1 MDTCYGASMIDDLVL
16 VCACCFTYVVL
27 HPAAS
32 STCCNAVCTHSGV
45 TLVAMLSSNSCHRL
59 CASVCAACLLSQSAT
74 FACCMQLLSCCSAH
88 CWHVVSRAAGALVWS
103 ANGAVSIVGVTKR
116 LSCSHCEQYERSRVT
131 ATSLRWCNWPRLLLP
146 CVQSAVIGMFRPLS
160 MSRDRQGFR
169 PPVPRLGCPACS
181 QPLAGESSCFRA
193 TSRLFG
199 VCAGFGCDL
208 GHAYVL
214 DACCQIATIVGLQL

>member
-16 VCACCFTYVVL
+16 VCACCFTHVVL

-88 CWHVVSRAAGALVWS
+88 CWHVVSRAAGARLYGVPMVQYPLLVLPNALVVLIASNMS
-103 ANGAVSIVGVTKR
+103 ARELLPRLFNGATG
-116 LSCSHCEQYERSRVT
+116 RVCCYL
-131 ATSLRWCNWPRLLLP
+131 ACNP
-146 CVQSAVIGMFRPLS
+146 QS
-160 MSRDRQGFR
+160 
-169 PPVPRLGCPACS
+169 
-181 QPLAGESSCFRA
+181 
-193 TSRLFG
+193 
-199 VCAGFGCDL
+199 
-208 GHAYVL
+208 
-214 DACCQIATIVGLQL
+214 